1 MSGAAAK
8 AEARRLLDSPEAAFD
23 LKQALAGLRVHPVQP
38 VIRAL
43 LAGLSRAQAQTRWRA
58 VALLGPIVAGLAAA
72 DPEAGR
78 EVVRRLRWSLNE
90 ESGAMG
96 WGAAEA
102 YGEILH
108 HSPLLAAE
116 FAALFISYLAPCA
129 NRLEHPALLAGA
141 VWGLGR
147 LAEARPDLA
156 GQCDAGERLAELL
169 DHPDPEV
176 AGRAAWALGRL
187 GVGLARPRLKMMTTD
202 PRRACFPRGG
212 RLGSASLGALAKEAL
227 AGLPSKSA

>member
-8 AEARRLLDSPEAAFD
+8 AEAHRLLESPEAAFNLD
-23 LKQALAGLRVHPVQP
+23 QALARLRVHPVQP
-38 VIRAL
+38 VMRAL

-58 VALLGPIVAGLAAA
+58 VALLGPIAANLAAS
-72 DPEAGR
+72 DTEAGR

-102 YGEILH
+102 FGEILH
-108 HSPLLAAE
+108 HSPPLAAE
-116 FAALFISYLAPCA
+116 FAGLLISYLAPCA
-129 NRLEHPALLAGA
+129 NRLDHPALLAGA

-156 GQCDAGERLAELL
+156 GQCDAGAYLAELL

-176 AGRAAWALGRL
+176 AGRAAWALGLL
-187 GVGLARPRLKMMTTD
+187 GRPAARAGLEALIGD
-202 PRRACFPRGG
+202 PRRASFPRGG
-212 RLGSASLGALAKEAL
+212 RLGSASLGELAKEAL
-227 AGLPSKSA
+227 ARPPVKST